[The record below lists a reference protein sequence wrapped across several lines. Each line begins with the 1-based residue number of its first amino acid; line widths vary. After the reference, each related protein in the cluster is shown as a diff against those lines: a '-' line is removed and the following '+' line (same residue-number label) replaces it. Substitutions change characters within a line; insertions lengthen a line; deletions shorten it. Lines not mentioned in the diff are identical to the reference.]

1 MTVTN
6 NIREIKGPVLIRL
19 VFRVAQDRPL
29 RCLVLLIEP
38 VRAILV
44 VGGAGARLLQVAG
57 INAKWAEDVSP
68 RVRHGGHNTAA
79 IMCYNVIGDIP
90 SFCRLEI
97 IDMPAKT
104 PDSYFENA
112 INAYVA
118 GKSIE
123 DSAGAFH
130 VSYNR
135 LKTALTE
142 RGLLRDATTSE
153 QLRRQHLR
161 DTARTQD
168 TLPIDEIAARYMA
181 GESENAIA
189 QSFGV
194 ARNVIRLR
202 LQRSGVA
209 IRDQTTANRLLIEQR
224 TADER
229 SQYAQA
235 AHDARRGRKDPVERL
250 ERRAQARQHKQLG
263 VSPAELLLK
272 EWL

>member
-1 MTVTN
+1 MPNDISETK
-6 NIREIKGPVLIRL
+6 RAVLVRL
-19 VFRVAQDRPL
+19 IFRVSEDTALQRSI
-29 RCLVLLIEP
+29 LLIEP
-38 VRAILV
+38 VRAVLV
-44 VGGAGARLLQVAG
+44 VGLAGTRLLQVAG

-153 QLRRQHLR
+153 QLRR
-161 DTARTQD
+161 
-168 TLPIDEIAARYMA
+168 
-181 GESENAIA
+181 SEEH
-189 QSFGV
+189 
-194 ARNVIRLR
+194 
-202 LQRSGVA
+202 
-209 IRDQTTANRLLIEQR
+209 T
-224 TADER
+224 
-229 SQYAQA
+229 
-235 AHDARRGRKDPVERL
+235 
-250 ERRAQARQHKQLG
+250 
-263 VSPAELLLK
+263 
-272 EWL
+272 